1 MEARNAQDPS
11 TTMNTPHPRPDP
23 QKYLPEGEDSIP
35 QDPNTDNSWQME
47 PLEGAPD
54 TPKDDKG

>member
-1 MEARNAQDPS
+1 
-11 TTMNTPHPRPDP
+11 MNTPHPRPDP